1 MQVFLVV
8 QVRAQEYDLGDRHY
22 NLVYNLV
29 SEPRLKATPVLTRRV
44 IIKRKRGRVFL
55 KCSK

>member
-8 QVRAQEYDLGDRHY
+8 QVRAQEYDLGDWHY
-22 NLVYNLV
+22 NLI

-44 IIKRKRGRVFL
+44 IIERERGRVFL